1 MKTRMH
7 LHYGLAPHE
16 LAELARF
23 DAIAADEHAKADE
36 IAERQER
43 ERVRRM
49 ICQRR
54 AFKLALQRVT
64 FRTHG
69 KRTV

>member
-1 MKTRMH
+1 MTPERTPEATPE
-7 LHYGLAPHE
+7 GA
-16 LAELARF
+16 
-23 DAIAADEHAKADE
+23 EHA
-36 IAERQER
+36 ERVQR
-43 ERVRRM
+43 EKVRRM
-49 ICQRR
+49 ISERR

>member
-1 MKTRMH
+1 MRSHRMTPEATPE
-7 LHYGLAPHE
+7 G
-16 LAELARF
+16 AEHDSAE
-23 DAIAADEHAKADE
+23 IA
-36 IAERQER
+36 AERQER

>member
-1 MKTRMH
+1 MRGQRMTPERTPEATPE
-7 LHYGLAPHE
+7 GA
-16 LAELARF
+16 
-23 DAIAADEHAKADE
+23 EHA
-36 IAERQER
+36 ERVQR
-43 ERVRRM
+43 EKVRRM
-49 ICQRR
+49 ISERR